1 MARSARPSRTRSAGA
16 AMFSDP
22 EFWVLVAF
30 VVFVAAVARK
40 AYAAITKQLDAR
52 AAKIKGEL
60 DEAVRLREEA
70 QALLASYQR
79 KQRDAAAEAE
89 AIITRAGAEAERLA
103 AEAEADLEATL
114 DRRAELALARI
125 DQAEAEA
132 AKDVRELAIEVAS
145 NAARRLLIESLDHGR
160 ADQLIDQAI
169 AEAARKLH

>member
-1 MARSARPSRTRSAGA
+1 
-16 AMFSDP
+16 MFSEP

-30 VVFVAAVARK
+30 VVFVAAVGGK
-40 AYAAITKQLDAR
+40 AYKAITQRLDER

-89 AIITRAGAEAERLA
+89 AIVARAGAEAERLA
-103 AEAEADLEATL
+103 AEAEADLKATL

-125 DQAEAEA
+125 GQAEGQA
-132 AKDVRELAIEVAS
+132 ANDVRDLVIEVAS
-145 NAARRLLIESLDHGR
+145 NAARRLLVESLDQGR
-160 ADQLIDQAI
+160 ADQLVDKAI
-169 AEAARKLH
+169 AEAADKLH